1 MRHARCKH
9 KGQRGRDGE
18 EGRET
23 KEGGREKIAP
33 LKRGTREEK
42 GGLTS
47 LESTF
52 SCIIDA
58 VSCVVPATW

>member
-23 KEGGREKIAP
+23 KEGGKRENSTAKA
-33 LKRGTREEK
+33 RHEGGEE
-42 GGLTS
+42 GGL
-47 LESTF
+47 LL
-52 SCIIDA
+52 
-58 VSCVVPATW
+58 

>member
-9 KGQRGRDGE
+9 KGQRGRDGD
-18 EGRET
+18 EGGET
-23 KEGGREKIAP
+23 KEGGREKIAQ
-33 LKRGTREEK
+33 RGGGG

-52 SCIIDA
+52 SSIIDA